1 MPSAAVDVGVDVGG
15 TFTDF
20 VGFRGRDVVTAKLPS
35 TPNPEQAVIVGMQ
48 DLGAAGMAHGTTVA
62 TNAIL
67 ERRGARTAFVTT
79 AGFEHLLL
87 IGRQNRPSLYD
98 LRVTRP
104 PPAVPRERC
113 FGLAE
118 RVDAHGRVL
127 QAPTKRDIEELA
139 RKVRLSGA
147 ESVAVS
153 LLFSFLHPTNER
165 RVAKALAGL
174 PISTSH
180 EVLAEFRE
188 FERSSTTVLDAYVK
202 PLV

>member
-1 MPSAAVDVGVDVGG
+1 MAQRHEAPAPSSAVDVGVEVGG

-20 VGFRGRDVVTAKLPS
+20 VGFRGRDVVSLKLPS
-35 TPNPEQAVIVGMQ
+35 TRDPSETVVEGLRA
-48 DLGAAGMAHGTTVA
+48 LGAARMAHGTTVA

-67 ERRGARTAFVTT
+67 ERKGARTAFVTT
-79 AGFEHLLL
+79 EGFEHLLL

-104 PPAVPRERC
+104 APAVPRERC

-153 LLFSFLHPTNER
+153 LLSSFLHPTHER
-165 RVAKALAGL
+165 
-174 PISTSH
+174 
-180 EVLAEFRE
+180 
-188 FERSSTTVLDAYVK
+188 
-202 PLV
+202 